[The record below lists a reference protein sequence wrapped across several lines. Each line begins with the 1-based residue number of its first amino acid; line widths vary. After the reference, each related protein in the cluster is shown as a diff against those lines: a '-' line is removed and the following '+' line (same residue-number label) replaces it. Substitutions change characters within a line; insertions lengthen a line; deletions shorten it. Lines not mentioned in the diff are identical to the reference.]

1 MDIKQPAEAPRPLD
15 ESEKSDD
22 SNADEANERQQQDR
36 PMIEISLSDL
46 ENDDRLLEVLTAA
59 AEAQGIPIDWL
70 LSNLHSHDD
79 EDVGDDDDEDS
90 FVAYKFD
97 HPPRSIQD
105 VADFINSENC
115 QRIIILAGKYPK
127 Q

>member
-1 MDIKQPAEAPRPLD
+1 MDTKQAAERTRPSD
-15 ESEKSDD
+15 ESDD
-22 SNADEANERQQQDR
+22 NNGNESNERQGLDR

-79 EDVGDDDDEDS
+79 EDVGDDDEDS
-90 FVAYKFD
+90 FVAYKFE

-105 VADFINSENC
+105 VADFISSENC
-115 QRIIILAGKYPK
+115 QRIIILAGKYAIAA
-127 Q
+127 